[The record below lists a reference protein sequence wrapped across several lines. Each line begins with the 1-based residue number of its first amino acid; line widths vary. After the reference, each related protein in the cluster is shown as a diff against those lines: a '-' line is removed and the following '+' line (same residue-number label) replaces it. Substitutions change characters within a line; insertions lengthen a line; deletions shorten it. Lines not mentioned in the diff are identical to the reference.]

1 MYAIEI
7 IQMKLNVKNIRLI
20 ILAYDCNSSFTMT
33 LQLLAAVFVLFK
45 LIWR

>member
-33 LQLLAAVFVLFK
+33 LQLFSSRFCAF
-45 LIWR
+45 